1 MLRPSSAGG
10 NLQMVSRLFL
20 QFLHL
25 TNTRPGQGSYKLL
38 VFNVSPPAQ
47 SVDSVLSLREDE
59 FGNVFQNIIS
69 TFSSFAVML
78 LKT

>member
-1 MLRPSSAGG
+1 
-10 NLQMVSRLFL
+10 MVSRLFL

-25 TNTRPGQGSYKLL
+25 TNTMPANLL

-69 TFSSFAVML
+69 TFLSFAVML
-78 LKT
+78 LKN

>member
-1 MLRPSSAGG
+1 MLRTSSAGG

-25 TNTRPGQGSYKLL
+25 INTRQLL

-69 TFSSFAVML
+69 TFLSFAVML
-78 LKT
+78 LEN

>member
-1 MLRPSSAGG
+1 MLRTSSAGG
-10 NLQMVSRLFL
+10 SLQMVNCLFL
-20 QFLHL
+20 PFLHL
-25 TNTRPGQGSYKLL
+25 TNTRPATYKLL

-69 TFSSFAVML
+69 TFLSFAVML